1 MKTIAMGVCNGL
13 MAASI
18 RDLMQRVTNLTV
30 CLIQGRDVVS
40 ECMAVSAD
48 IVLLEVAFPTGFTVE
63 ERIKQA
69 SLLRQQM
76 PACRI
81 VFLCDENSSPELARK
96 VAVAKKD
103 GLIDDFLFSSVGER
117 YLVAILL
124 SI

>member
-48 IVLLEVAFPTGFTVE
+48 IVLLEVAFPAGFTVE

-81 VFLCDENSSPELARK
+81 VFLCDENSTPELARK

>member
-30 CLIQGRDVVS
+30 CLIRGCDVVS

-48 IVLLEVAFPTGFTVE
+48 IVLLEVAFPAGFTVE

-81 VFLCDENSSPELARK
+81 VFLCDENSTPELARK

>member
-1 MKTIAMGVCNGL
+1 MKTIAMDVCNGL

-48 IVLLEVAFPTGFTVE
+48 IVLLEVAFPVGFTVE

-81 VFLCDENSSPELARK
+81 VFLCDENSTPELARK